1 VRVAVIGGGPAG
13 LYFAWLL
20 KRRDPS
26 AEVRVFEQNPRGATY
41 GWGLVFSAR
50 ALSFLEAASPEI
62 SADIAA
68 RSRHWDDQVIA
79 HRGQAVHIDGLSF
92 SGIGRLALLEVLQ
105 AHCERAGVEMH
116 FDTRLEAPPS
126 PDECD
131 LVVGADGVNSMVR
144 QAFVDEFQ
152 PSSQMLTNRYV
163 WYGTHQL
170 FEALTLTFREHRAGA
185 FVAHHYPHS
194 DTTSTFVVECD
205 APTFQRAGLD
215 SLTEDES
222 RRYCE
227 EVFAEDLGGHG
238 LLTNRSVWIAY
249 RVVTNRRW
257 SFRNIV
263 LIGDALRTVHF
274 SIGSGTR
281 SAMEDAIALDHAL
294 AEHPN
299 TALQAFEAAR
309 RPEVEKF
316 LQIAQSSY
324 TWYEQFRDKLRLS
337 PIQLA
342 YDYVQRSGR
351 ISHER
356 LKARSPEFAAAYE
369 ASLAAETTR

>member
-1 VRVAVIGGGPAG
+1 
-13 LYFAWLL
+13 
-20 KRRDPS
+20 
-26 AEVRVFEQNPRGATY
+26 
-41 GWGLVFSAR
+41 
-50 ALSFLEAASPEI
+50 
-62 SADIAA
+62 
-68 RSRHWDDQVIA
+68 
-79 HRGQAVHIDGLSF
+79 
-92 SGIGRLALLEVLQ
+92 
-105 AHCERAGVEMH
+105 
-116 FDTRLEAPPS
+116 
-126 PDECD
+126 
-131 LVVGADGVNSMVR
+131 
-144 QAFVDEFQ
+144 
-152 PSSQMLTNRYV
+152 
-163 WYGTHQL
+163 
-170 FEALTLTFREHRAGA
+170 
-185 FVAHHYPHS
+185 
-194 DTTSTFVVECD
+194 VVECD

-281 SAMEDAIALDHAL
+281 SAMEDAIALDQAL

>member
-13 LYFAWLL
+13 LYLAWLL

-26 AEVRVFEQNPRGATY
+26 IEVTVFEQNPRGATY

-50 ALSFLEAASPEI
+50 ALGFLQAASPEI
-62 SADIAA
+62 YADIAS
-68 RSRHWDDQVIA
+68 RSRHWDDQVIV
-79 HRGQAVHIDGLSF
+79 HRGHAVHIDGLSF

-105 AHCERAGVEMH
+105 AHCDQAGVEVR

-126 PDECD
+126 PDAYD
-131 LVVGADGVNSMVR
+131 LVVGADGVNSVVR
-144 QAFVDEFQ
+144 QAFVEEFQ
-152 PSSQMLTNRYV
+152 PSRQMLTNRYV

-170 FEALTLTFREHRAGA
+170 FKALTLTFREHRGGA

-205 APTFQRAGLD
+205 APTFHRAGLD
-215 SLTEDES
+215 RMREEES

-227 EVFAEDLGGHG
+227 EVFAEDLGGRA
-238 LLTNRSVWIAY
+238 LLTNRSMWIAY
-249 RVVTNRRW
+249 RVVTNQRW
-257 SFRNIV
+257 SFRNVV

-281 SAMEDAIALDHAL
+281 SAMEDAIALDQAL
-294 AEHPN
+294 AAHPN

-309 RPEVEKF
+309 RPEVDKF

-337 PIQLA
+337 PVQLA

-369 ASLAAETTR
+369 ASVTRERAR

>member
-13 LYFAWLL
+13 LYLAWLV
-20 KRRDPS
+20 KRRDP
-26 AEVRVFEQNPRGATY
+26 ATDVTVFEQNPRGATY

-62 SADIAA
+62 AADIAN

-79 HRGQAVHIDGLSF
+79 LRGQAVHIDGLSF

-105 AHCERAGVEMH
+105 AHCERAGVEMR

-126 PDECD
+126 ADEYD
-131 LVVGADGVNSMVR
+131 LVVGADGVNSVVR
-144 QAFVDEFQ
+144 QAFVEEFQ
-152 PSSQMLTNRYV
+152 PSSQLLTNRYV

-170 FEALTLTFREHRAGA
+170 FEALTLTFREHRDGA

-205 APTFQRAGLD
+205 AATFQKAGLD
-215 SLTEDES
+215 RMSEEES

-227 EVFAEDLGGHG
+227 EVFAEDLGGHA
-238 LLTNRSVWIAY
+238 LLTNRSLWIAY

-257 SFRNIV
+257 SFRNVV

-281 SAMEDAIALDHAL
+281 SAMEDAIALDKAL

-299 TALQAFEAAR
+299 HALAAFEKAR
-309 RPEVEKF
+309 RPDVEKF

-324 TWYEQFRDKLRLS
+324 TWYEQFGQKLRLS

-356 LKARSPEFAAAYE
+356 LKARSPAFAAAYE
-369 ASLAAETTR
+369 SSLAGETAR

>member
-1 VRVAVIGGGPAG
+1 MGGGPAG
-13 LYFAWLL
+13 LYLAWLL
-20 KRRDPS
+20 KRRDPTS
-26 AEVRVFEQNPRGATY
+26 EVTVVEQNPRGATY
-41 GWGLVFSAR
+41 GWGLVFSKR
-50 ALSFLEAASPEI
+50 ALGFLESASPEVY
-62 SADIAA
+62 ADIAS
-68 RSRHWDDQVIA
+68 RSRHWDDQVIV

-105 AHCERAGVEMH
+105 MHCERAGVELR
-116 FDTRLEAPPS
+116 FDTRLEAPP
-126 PDECD
+126 PPEAYD
-131 LVVGADGVNSMVR
+131 LLVGADGVNSVVR

-152 PSSQMLTNRYV
+152 PSSQMLTNRYA

-170 FEALTLTFREHRAGA
+170 FEALTLTFREHRDGA
-185 FVAHHYPHS
+185 FVAHHYPHN

-205 APTFQRAGLD
+205 APTFRTAGLD
-215 SLTEDES
+215 RLSEEGS

-238 LLTNRSVWIAY
+238 LLTNRSIWVAY

-257 SFRNIV
+257 SFRNVV

-281 SAMEDAIALDHAL
+281 SAMEDAIALDQAL
-294 AEHPN
+294 AAHPHDVPQ
-299 TALQAFEAAR
+299 ALAAFEHAR

-316 LQIAQSSY
+316 LAIAASSY
-324 TWYEQFRDKLRLS
+324 TWYEQFREKLRLS

-356 LKARSPEFAAAYE
+356 LKARSPEFAARYE
-369 ASLAAETTR
+369 ASLAGDTAR